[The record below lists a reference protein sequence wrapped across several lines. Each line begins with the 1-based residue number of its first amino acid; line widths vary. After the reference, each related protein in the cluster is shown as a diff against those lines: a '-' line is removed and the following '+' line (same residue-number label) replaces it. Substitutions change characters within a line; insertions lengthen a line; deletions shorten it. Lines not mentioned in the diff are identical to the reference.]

1 LKVRVKV
8 VPRAARD
15 EIVEWRAGRLR
26 VRVTAAPER
35 GRANAALET
44 LLAEALDIPRRRVR
58 VVSGHAAPAK
68 LVEIEGVDE
77 GRLANFLAGFGA
89 RDA

>member
-1 LKVRVKV
+1 MARLPVKL

-35 GRANAALET
+35 GRANAALEV

-58 VVSGHAAPAK
+58 VVSGHTAPTK
-68 LVEIEGVDE
+68 LVEIEGIDGE
-77 GRLANFLAGFGA
+77 NLTHAFEKYRG
-89 RDA
+89 